1 MRRTTSIRGAL
12 ADAGAAGLAE
22 LDTVLAR
29 GYEGGTD
36 LSGGQWQR
44 VALAR
49 ALCAVR
55 LGAGVVLLDEPTAQL
70 DVRGEAEIF
79 ERILAATRH
88 ATTILISHRFSTVR
102 HADRICVL
110 EGGRVVEL
118 GTHDELMAAG
128 GRYRTMFDL
137 QASRFGSDEA
147 EEEGVVYDVLA

>member
-1 MRRTTSIRGAL
+1 MPARRHWPSSTRCWR
-12 ADAGAAGLAE
+12 AATRA
-22 LDTVLAR
+22 APISPAA
-29 GYEGGTD
+29 
-36 LSGGQWQR
+36 SGSASR
-44 VALAR
+44 SR
-49 ALCAVR
+49 AHCCAVK

-128 GRYRTMFDL
+128 RPLPDHVRPAGVALRRTPK
-137 QASRFGSDEA
+137 G
-147 EEEGVVYDVLA
+147 EEEGVRYDVLA